1 MNNNANNRNGTTVS
15 LDGAVLVYGLKS
27 TEGVPTTA
35 TPVKGTQLDGGKV
48 GIDGALYVRYI

>member
-15 LDGAVLVYGLKS
+15 TDGAVLVYGLRS

-35 TPVKGTQLDGGKV
+35 ATVPGGQIDGGKV